1 MVAGSAGST
10 EGAADICR
18 GKPASGGDA
27 RRVPE
32 ELPPARAGLPR
43 GARRGQHAAR
53 GSRSARDALPAA
65 EEPRPA
71 ARAGGRDAGVHDRD
85 RPGRTA
91 RLLVGRCDL
100 AHRRGEPGGR
110 RRGPVGRSPRRRCRA
125 TWAVASVE
133 RRWPASRSRRR
144 PTAVGAPRHLNY
156 DFRTDLALAGAGGL
170 CLLRQNDAG
179 RFADVTALAKLPA
192 TLVRAPAS
200 GVWPADIDTDGDLD
214 LVLAPRDGHPVVLR
228 NNGDGTFTPRDPFA
242 AVTRA
247 RGFAWAD
254 LDGEGVPDAAFVDDA
269 GVVQV
274 FVNLRGGSLP
284 GRDAA
289 GHLRARRGDRG
300 GGTERRLA
308 VRPARARLAT
318 APSRACRAR
327 PRRHVGRD
335 GCCRASLRHPRGWSR
350 ASRASSPPIS
360 TTTAP
365 PI

>member
-10 EGAADICR
+10 EGAADIRR
-18 GKPASGGDA
+18 GKPESGGDA

-43 GARRGQHAAR
+43 GPGRGQHAAG
-53 GSRSARDALPAA
+53 GSRPAGDALPAA

-85 RPGRTA
+85 RPGLAA

-110 RRGPVGRSPRRRCRA
+110 RRGAVGRSHPGAPGDVGC
-125 TWAVASVE
+125 
-133 RRWPASRSRRR
+133 PAHGAPLAGSWSPRR
-144 PTAVGAPRHLNY
+144 PTPCARRADLNY
-156 DFRTDLALAGAGGL
+156 DFRMDLALAGAGGL
-170 CLLRQNDAG
+170 CLLRQRRRRPVRRRDRPGEAA
-179 RFADVTALAKLPA
+179 RTAPSRPCL
-192 TLVRAPAS
+192 

-214 LVLAPRDGHPVVLR
+214 LVLAPRDGHPLVLR

-254 LDGEGVPDAAFVDDA
+254 LDGEGVPDAAFLDDA
-269 GVVQV
+269 GVVHV

-284 GRDAA
+284 RRDAA

-308 VRPARARLAT
+308 VRSARARLAT

-327 PRRHVGRD
+327 HATARGRGRLLSRVD
-335 GCCRASLRHPRGWSR
+335 PPPRGWSR
-350 ASRASSPPIS
+350 ASHASSPPIS